1 MWEMFLVICGLVLF
15 CFFLGLESLLIGLVS
30 NRNMKESRK
39 RSVVKSIIWR
49 IICIA
54 VSIFTSYFLTG
65 RWDLAIAI
73 GSVYNVITM
82 ILYYFH
88 ERLWNKT
95 KWGCIE

>member
-1 MWEMFLVICGLVLF
+1 MFIIVLNTVIFV
-15 CFFLGLESLLIGLVS
+15 FLGLESLLIGLVS

>member
-1 MWEMFLVICGLVLF
+1 MVIIVLNTVIF
-15 CFFLGLESLLIGLVS
+15 VFLGLESLLIGLVS

>member
-1 MWEMFLVICGLVLF
+1 MFLFIF
-15 CFFLGLESLLIGLVS
+15 DFFSCFLEDLLIGLDS
-30 NRNMKESRK
+30 NKIMNETRK

>member
-1 MWEMFLVICGLVLF
+1 MLRCSVFLFIF
-15 CFFLGLESLLIGLVS
+15 DFFRCFLEDLLIGLDS
-30 NRNMKESRK
+30 NKIMNETRK

-49 IICIA
+49 IICVA

-73 GSVYNVITM
+73 GSVYNIITM